1 MIEIPTFR
9 YIFLITSSLRH
20 KSTSKRPQITAQFH
34 INHMK
39 RLRLIIISLSTI
51 ILFSNCSQSLVRVQP
66 YDRGN
71 LSRTSMS
78 GELNSLITSMTEH
91 GYFSREASFGG
102 GLIGGGGCGCN

>member
-1 MIEIPTFR
+1 MKIFR
-9 YIFLITSSLRH
+9 I
-20 KSTSKRPQITAQFH
+20 
-34 INHMK
+34 
-39 RLRLIIISLSTI
+39 IIISLSTI